1 MYGGMITFLSATPG
15 SLPFIQGVRQILYD
29 TEIAVVASTAGDC
42 RISGGHVAPEV
53 DAALFLFAGIL
64 DTNRWWGIKG
74 DTYATHNYLLKVAG
88 GEPFPIGD
96 RARAVQ
102 IARAALL
109 DAGLTLTEAVR
120 AQSSSLKIGATVLPV
135 TDEECGLLIDTGTE
149 RLPLL
154 TYLMTAPSD
163 TEVREI
169 VSAAPT
175 PPAVTDEVRAVIEGS
190 DAVVI
195 GPSSPAASV
204 LPILECAGMRD
215 LLRDRFVVAVSPFR
229 GGVAPDPKDAALMY
243 AAGEKP
249 TSPGVSRLYG
259 DIVDVFVQDR
269 HDPDEV
275 PGSLRLETSLLHRRQ
290 AESLAWDVMAVIRHA
305 VS

>member
-1 MYGGMITFLSATPG
+1 MITFLSGGTGTPA
-15 SLPFIQGVRQILYD
+15 LIRGVRQILYD
-29 TEIAVVASTAGDC
+29 SEIAVVANTAEDLW
-42 RISGGHVAPEV
+42 ISGGHCAPDIDTAV
-53 DAALFLFAGIL
+53 FLFAGIL
-64 DTNRWWGIKG
+64 DTGRWWGIKG
-74 DTYATHNYLLKVAG
+74 DTYATHNYLPKVAG
-88 GEPFPIGD
+88 GEPFPVGD

-109 DAGLTLTEAVR
+109 GAGLTLTEAVR
-120 AQSSSLKIGATVLPV
+120 AQSRALNIGATVLPV
-135 TDEECGLLIDTGTE
+135 TDDAAGILVDTGTE
-149 RLPLL
+149 RLPLP
-154 TYLMTAPSD
+154 TYQMAAAAD
-163 TEVREI
+163 TEVRELI
-169 VSAAPT
+169 RPAS
-175 PPAVTDEVRAVIEGS
+175 PAVTDEVRAVIEES

-195 GPSSPAASV
+195 GPANPAASV

-229 GGVAPDPKDAALMY
+229 GDVAPDPKDAALMY

-275 PGSLRLETSLLHRRQ
+275 PGSLRLETGLLHSRQ
-290 AESLAWDVMAVIRHA
+290 AESLAWDITAVIRHA

>member
-169 VSAAPT
+169 VSAAPA

-195 GPSSPAASV
+195 
-204 LPILECAGMRD
+204 
-215 LLRDRFVVAVSPFR
+215 
-229 GGVAPDPKDAALMY
+229 
-243 AAGEKP
+243 
-249 TSPGVSRLYG
+249 
-259 DIVDVFVQDR
+259 
-269 HDPDEV
+269 
-275 PGSLRLETSLLHRRQ
+275 
-290 AESLAWDVMAVIRHA
+290 
-305 VS
+305 